1 MIDSATIDRIF
12 AAADI
17 VEVIGDFVH
26 LKRAGANYKGMSPF
40 TNEKTP
46 SFMVSPAKGI
56 YKCFSSGKGGNAV
69 SFIME
74 HEKLTYPEALRYLAK
89 KYNIEIVDEQ
99 QSPEQLQK
107 RNDRESML
115 AVNEFAA
122 RQFAEWLKKS
132 QQGTAIGLSYLK
144 ERGFR
149 DNTIDQFQLGYS
161 LDSRD
166 AFTQLAQQNGYK
178 LDYLV
183 KTGLT
188 VDKGTYQFD
197 RFSGRVIFPIHSI
210 SGQVIGFGG
219 RILKKDDK
227 AAKYLNSPES
237 EVYHKSNVLYGL
249 YQAKNSVIKHDKC
262 FLVEGYTD
270 VTSLHQAGIDNVV
283 ASSGTALTAEQVRL
297 IKRFTK
303 NITVLYDGDQAGIK
317 ASLRGIDI
325 ILEEGL
331 NVKVLLLPDGEDPDS
346 FSRSHSITDLTQY
359 IQNNETDFI
368 KFKTRLL
375 AKDAAD
381 DPVQRANLI
390 NDVVKSISVIPDTIV
405 RAVYIREC
413 SKILEMDEKLLYS
426 ESDKLRHNKLT
437 TQVKK
442 ENYPHQAA
450 LEPEYIPPP
459 FEEEMYPPLPLLI
472 PPGNHFPHE
481 RDLIQALLRFGN
493 QELRLE
499 DQNNPSVA
507 EYIVREILAD
517 ELDFQ
522 HPVYRSIFS
531 ITAGLVENGQEFNV
545 RTFTQHQDPD
555 ICTATVDLTTDNY
568 ELSVI
573 WTKHESRIASDDMR
587 LREIIPELVIAF
599 KNKKVID
606 LIKQTQEEIV
616 VAQQNGDSE
625 AITMLS
631 QKFMVLNELK
641 KHFAKE
647 LGDRIIY
654 GR

>member
-1 MIDSATIDRIF
+1 M
-12 AAADI
+12 
-17 VEVIGDFVH
+17 EVIGDFVH

-270 VTSLHQAGIDNVV
+270 VTSLSYNFV
-283 ASSGTALTAEQVRL
+283 
-297 IKRFTK
+297 
-303 NITVLYDGDQAGIK
+303 
-317 ASLRGIDI
+317 
-325 ILEEGL
+325 
-331 NVKVLLLPDGEDPDS
+331 
-346 FSRSHSITDLTQY
+346 
-359 IQNNETDFI
+359 
-368 KFKTRLL
+368 
-375 AKDAAD
+375 
-381 DPVQRANLI
+381 
-390 NDVVKSISVIPDTIV
+390 
-405 RAVYIREC
+405 
-413 SKILEMDEKLLYS
+413 
-426 ESDKLRHNKLT
+426 
-437 TQVKK
+437 
-442 ENYPHQAA
+442 
-450 LEPEYIPPP
+450 
-459 FEEEMYPPLPLLI
+459 
-472 PPGNHFPHE
+472 
-481 RDLIQALLRFGN
+481 
-493 QELRLE
+493 
-499 DQNNPSVA
+499 
-507 EYIVREILAD
+507 
-517 ELDFQ
+517 
-522 HPVYRSIFS
+522 
-531 ITAGLVENGQEFNV
+531 
-545 RTFTQHQDPD
+545 
-555 ICTATVDLTTDNY
+555 
-568 ELSVI
+568 
-573 WTKHESRIASDDMR
+573 
-587 LREIIPELVIAF
+587 
-599 KNKKVID
+599 
-606 LIKQTQEEIV
+606 
-616 VAQQNGDSE
+616 
-625 AITMLS
+625 
-631 QKFMVLNELK
+631 
-641 KHFAKE
+641 
-647 LGDRIIY
+647 
-654 GR
+654 